1 MWQAHV
7 QLSSCP
13 VSAPSCTSSSDSGL
27 ALIPKCPC
35 LSSTLCQKW
44 PGPPARTG
52 TADTGGV
59 HPMSEH
65 CGYTGGEPRRPAGA
79 SLVPAH
85 LHLAAR
91 LTRSR
96 VVRQE
101 VAPQAG
107 LSIPCLG
114 GSAPQL
120 ALLAAA
126 RGSQTSV
133 VLSSPTGPMP
143 SALANQGPGGQ
154 LRLRSGVGEGR
165 AARQVGLAGSG
176 TAGTPGVGGTVAG
189 KVCSSSDQKPNHA
202 GAVTVVFFL
211 GKQSPAGLQVHL
223 SCTLPAELGGTHQ
236 VYRPQRCV
244 P

>member
-1 MWQAHV
+1 MQHSLATRVEEATGPQLSDREQRAQGLCLLWQAHV

-59 HPMSEH
+59 HSMSEH

-120 ALLAAA
+120 APRLGLACCCQRKPDQRGAFFTYWPDAKCFGEPGSRWPAAA
-126 RGSQTSV
+126 EAWSWRGQ
-133 VLSSPTGPMP
+133 SSTP
-143 SALANQGPGGQ
+143 SGSGWIRYGRDSWRWGHSGGQ
-154 LRLRSGVGEGR
+154 SLLV
-165 AARQVGLAGSG
+165 Q
-176 TAGTPGVGGTVAG
+176 
-189 KVCSSSDQKPNHA
+189 
-202 GAVTVVFFL
+202 
-211 GKQSPAGLQVHL
+211 
-223 SCTLPAELGGTHQ
+223 
-236 VYRPQRCV
+236 
-244 P
+244 